1 MLSKTKLKKILNTCL
16 ATGGDFAELFFED
29 TNAKV
34 TTLENGIIEHANPSI
49 TYGCGIRILK
59 ENQQVY
65 GYTSNVDFESLNSL
79 AHDLSLRFKGKRTTK
94 CKDLVEPSNDESFN
108 TYERYGDNVK
118 NKERVKLLKD
128 CYKVMKKVSKSIISI
143 RNNLIENIQ
152 SVIVCNSNGLYR
164 TDLRVRTR
172 LALAC
177 YAQKGDSIEMGFNG
191 PGASMGFEFFDTFD
205 YLEVAK
211 QVAVA
216 AVTSLK
222 AKPCPS
228 KRMPVIIE
236 NGFGGVIFH
245 EACGHSLEAS
255 AVSRN
260 MSVFANKLGE
270 VIASKCVSA
279 VDDGTIVHG
288 WGSQKMDD
296 EGNDMTRNQLIK
308 DGELTHYMVDMFNG
322 RRMKTA
328 PTGCSRR
335 ESYKYAPTSRMTN
348 TFITEGG
355 ATLEEM
361 LKDIK
366 YGLYAKSLG
375 GGSVNPITGDFNFAV
390 NEAYLIK
397 NGKIAYPVKGATLI
411 GTGAEIL
418 KQIDMVGSN
427 LKRAQGMCGASS
439 GSVPVDVGQPRI
451 RVKEITV
458 GGKK

>member
-16 ATGGDFAELFFED
+16 STGGDFAELFFED
-29 TNAKV
+29 TNSRV
-34 TTLENGIIEHANPSI
+34 TSLENGIIEHANPSNI
-49 TYGCGIRILK
+49 YGCGIRILK

-65 GYTSNVDFESLNSL
+65 GYTSNVDFDSLNSL

-94 CKDLVEPSNDESFN
+94 AKDLVELENDESFN
-108 TYERYGDNVK
+108 NYERYGKDVK
-118 NKERVKLLKD
+118 NSERVKILKD
-128 CYKVMKKVSKSIISI
+128 CYKVMKKVSKNIVSI
-143 RNNLIENIQ
+143 RNNLLETIQ
-152 SVIVCNSNGLYR
+152 NVLVVNSDGLYR
-164 TDLRVRTR
+164 SDLRVRTR

-177 YAQKGDSIEMGFNG
+177 FAKKGDIMETGFNG
-191 PGASMGFEFFDTFD
+191 PGASQGFEFFDTFD

-211 QVAVA
+211 QVAIS

-260 MSVFANKLGE
+260 MSVFANKLNTE
-270 VIASKCVSA
+270 IASKCVSA

-296 EGNDMTRNQLIK
+296 EGHDMTRNQLIK
-308 DGELTHYMVDMFNG
+308 DGVLTNYMVDMFNG
-322 RRMKTA
+322 RRMKTSA
-328 PTGCSRR
+328 TGCSRR

-348 TFITEGG
+348 TFIEDGG
-355 ATLEEM
+355 NTLEEM

-397 NGKIAYPVKGATLI
+397 DGKIAYPVKGATLI
-411 GTGAEIL
+411 GTGEEIL

-427 LKRAQGMCGASS
+427 LSRAQGMCGASS
-439 GSVPVDVGQPRI
+439 GSCPVDVGQPRI